1 VASAVI
7 GQFVEWQLNRVFNR
21 GSGRLS
27 NSRSQSKLKHRHM
40 EIAMNKLILAAPA
53 LLATALAFGSPA
65 QAQEPTNPVG
75 FTLSCNIP
83 AGQLTCSGQVS
94 LPAGK
99 RVVLE
104 NVSARVHA
112 PSGQTVQL
120 YVSTS
125 SGNLPSGSIAARNYV
140 VLTPTNS
147 GTFYFANQQLRM
159 YSIIGA
165 NVSIQGQRISY
176 SQGAP
181 GSVDY
186 EVWFTGYLLP

>member
-1 VASAVI
+1 MATEPRLQSWFRAV
-7 GQFVEWQLNRVFNR
+7 QQ
-21 GSGRLS
+21 
-27 NSRSQSKLKHRHM
+27 QSESI
-40 EIAMNKLILAAPA
+40 EIETPAHGDRMNKLILAAPA

-125 SGNLPSGSIAARNYV
+125 FGNLPSGSIAARNYV

-147 GTFYFANQQLRM
+147 GTFYFDKQQLRM
-159 YSIIGA
+159 YSIIGGHA
-165 NVSIQGQRISY
+165 SLQGRRISY
-176 SQGAP
+176 TQGAP
-181 GSVDY
+181 GSADY

>member
-1 VASAVI
+1 MATEPRLQSWFRAAQQQSESIKVETPAYGDRHEQAHPRSPCAS
-7 GQFVEWQLNRVFNR
+7 R
-21 GSGRLS
+21 
-27 NSRSQSKLKHRHM
+27 HR
-40 EIAMNKLILAAPA
+40 AA
-53 LLATALAFGSPA
+53 
-65 QAQEPTNPVG
+65 NPVG
-75 FTLSCNIP
+75 FTLSCNVP

-165 NVSIQGQRISY
+165 SVSIQGQRISY

>member
-1 VASAVI
+1 
-7 GQFVEWQLNRVFNR
+7 
-21 GSGRLS
+21 
-27 NSRSQSKLKHRHM
+27 
-40 EIAMNKLILAAPA
+40 
-53 LLATALAFGSPA
+53 
-65 QAQEPTNPVG
+65 VG
-75 FTLSCNIP
+75 FTRSCNIP

-94 LPAGK
+94 QPGK

-147 GTFYFANQQLRM
+147 GTFYFDKQQLRM
-159 YSIIGA
+159 YSIIGGHA
-165 NVSIQGQRISY
+165 SLQGRRISY
-176 SQGAP
+176 TQGAP
-181 GSVDY
+181 GSADY

>member
-1 VASAVI
+1 M
-7 GQFVEWQLNRVFNR
+7 NRVFDR
-21 GSGRLS
+21 GSGRLG
-27 NSRSQSKLKHRHM
+27 NSRSQSKLEHRHM
-40 EIAMNKLILAAPA
+40 EIAMNKLILASFA

-83 AGQLTCSGQVS
+83 AGQLTCSGQAS

-104 NVSARVHA
+104 NVSAKVHA

-125 SGNLPSGSIAARNYV
+125 
-140 VLTPTNS
+140 
-147 GTFYFANQQLRM
+147 
-159 YSIIGA
+159 
-165 NVSIQGQRISY
+165 
-176 SQGAP
+176 
-181 GSVDY
+181 
-186 EVWFTGYLLP
+186 

>member
-1 VASAVI
+1 
-7 GQFVEWQLNRVFNR
+7 
-21 GSGRLS
+21 
-27 NSRSQSKLKHRHM
+27 
-40 EIAMNKLILAAPA
+40 MNKLILAAPA
-53 LLATALAFGSPA
+53 LLATALAFGLSRASPRTHKPSGIYSLLQHSGRA
-65 QAQEPTNPVG
+65 IDVFRAG
-75 FTLSCNIP
+75 FS
-83 AGQLTCSGQVS
+83 AG
-94 LPAGK
+94 GK

-125 SGNLPSGSIAARNYV
+125 FGNLPSGSIAARNYV

-181 GSVDY
+181 VSGTMRS
-186 EVWFTGYLLP
+186 GLPDTCCRKKGASLKARKLPSPWAGAMLRTPAFALKP

>member
-1 VASAVI
+1 MATEPRLQSWFRAAQQQSESIEIETPAHGDRHEQAHPRSPCAS
-7 GQFVEWQLNRVFNR
+7 GL
-21 GSGRLS
+21 
-27 NSRSQSKLKHRHM
+27 
-40 EIAMNKLILAAPA
+40 
-53 LLATALAFGSPA
+53 ALAFGSPA

-94 LPAGK
+94 LLAGK

-125 SGNLPSGSIAARNYV
+125 SGNLPSGSMRRGITWCWRRRTAAPSIS
-140 VLTPTNS
+140 LTSSSACTALSARP
-147 GTFYFANQQLRM
+147 F
-159 YSIIGA
+159 
-165 NVSIQGQRISY
+165 QGQRISY